1 MSTLPLH
8 VRLDIDPKILLDED
22 DEEEGKMSTH
32 TNLHTLRLTFPSAV
46 PSGGSIASFSD
57 GWEGEALDLS
67 QSLKRAA
74 AAEKKATDDDRKI
87 EFSSLQTLT
96 QSSHTL
102 AKQLPTGTSSS
113 PDKKITTATHDEDEA
128 KKLEILLSSKS
139 ELEAKTQH
147 HGAIKPITSLSLRQ
161 EEEKSSKFSTSAAM
175 ASTSLPPLTADVD
188 EDTLELD
195 NMLDDLL
202 T

>member
-8 VRLDIDPKILLDED
+8 IRLDIDPKLLLDED
-22 DEEEGKMSTH
+22 EEEEGKMSTQ
-32 TNLHTLRLTFPSAV
+32 TNLHSFRLTFPSAV

-57 GWEGEALDLS
+57 GEALDLS
-67 QSLKRAA
+67 KSLKRAA

-113 PDKKITTATHDEDEA
+113 LDEKITTATHDEDEA
-128 KKLEILLSSKS
+128 KKLEILLSTKS

-147 HGAIKPITSLSLRQ
+147 HEATKPITSLSLRQ

-175 ASTSLPPLTADVD
+175 ASTSLPPSTADVD

-195 NMLDDLL
+195 DMLDDLL